1 MLKNSTTL
9 KAALFVGGKS
19 VGEPAEAVFT
29 ERSGA
34 PAAAVVF
41 QPRAQPTTVEQALAV
56 LPAGQAERGRAVFAA
71 ATCANCHRAG
81 GLGRQ
86 FGPDLSGIGERN
98 DPEHLVRSI
107 LEPNAA
113 ITEGFALLQVGTRDG
128 KTHAGILREETDRHL
143 TLGQLAGQPVRVAK
157 ALIAQRESL
166 PSSAMP
172 PFGGMLSP
180 EQVADLV
187 ARLLAQKPGVPKPLA
202 AQ

>member
-1 MLKNSTTL
+1 VLKNSTTL

-41 QPRAQPTTVEQALAV
+41 QPRAQPPTVEQALAV
-56 LPAGQAERGRAVFAA
+56 LPAGQADRGRAVFAA

-81 GLGRQ
+81 GLDRQ

-98 DPEHLVRSI
+98 DPEHLVRS
-107 LEPNAA
+107 